1 VCAGDFNIAI
11 GICLTNTSTRL
22 VAVDAQVA
30 HAAVESYI
38 LRGSKSHWISGR

>member
-11 GICLTNTSTRL
+11 GICLINTSTRL

-30 HAAVESYI
+30 HAAVECHI